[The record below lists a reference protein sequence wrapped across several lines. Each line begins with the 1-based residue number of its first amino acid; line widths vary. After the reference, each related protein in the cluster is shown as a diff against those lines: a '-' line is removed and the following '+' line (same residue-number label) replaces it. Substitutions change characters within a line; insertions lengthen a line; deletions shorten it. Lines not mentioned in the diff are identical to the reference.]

1 MNTIEQNAQNEKNRE
16 YVPNIFNFLKII
28 YSYLKQMK
36 ALYKKGEMKMK
47 LGKKLATLAASAALL
62 VSLAACSNGE
72 NAASGKEPADYPK
85 NNLTIVAPSGAGGGW
100 DLTARAISKVMNE
113 TKLIDKAI
121 TVENQPGGG
130 GAVFMATY
138 ATKDAE
144 NDHMLMVKS
153 PPILINNLKAEG
165 NSPYGYKDTTPLAQL
180 TKDFGAIVVKKDSPY
195 ETLTDLLDA
204 IKEDPTS
211 ITLAGGSAPGSMDHL
226 LTILPAYEYGID
238 PKSAK
243 YVSYDG
249 GGEAMA
255 ALLGSN
261 ADAIGTDVSTV
272 TSYVKSGDVRVLAV
286 TSPEKLDLEGLE
298 EVPTLYDLGID
309 AEFTIWRG
317 LFGPKN
323 MSETAKAYWEEKLD
337 EMVKSEEWK
346 AELERNGWADE
357 YRAGEDFTAFLEEQ
371 EQVITEILTAL
382 DMQK

>member
-1 MNTIEQNAQNEKNRE
+1 M
-16 YVPNIFNFLKII
+16 KI
-28 YSYLKQMK
+28 
-36 ALYKKGEMKMK
+36 
-47 LGKKLATLAASAALL
+47 GKKLSLFAASAFLL
-62 VSLAACSNGE
+62 LNVAGCTNSSNAATENGE
-72 NAASGKEPADYPK
+72 SEYPK
-85 NNLTIVAPSGAGGGW
+85 NNITIVAPSGAGGGW

-113 TKLIDKAI
+113 TKIVEKAI

-138 ATKDAE
+138 ATKEAS

-180 TKDFGAIVVKKDSPY
+180 TKDFGAIVVKEDSPF

-204 IKEDPTS
+204 IKADPTS

-238 PKSAK
+238 PKTAK

-298 EVPTLYDLGID
+298 DVPTLYDLGID

-317 LFGPKN
+317 LFGPKD
-323 MSETAKAYWEEKLD
+323 MSPTAQEFWTEKLD
-337 EMVKSEEWK
+337 EMVKTDEWT
-346 AELERNGWADE
+346 AELERNGWANE
-357 YRAGEDFTAFLEEQ
+357 YRSGEEFSEFLAEQ

-382 DMQK
+382 EMQK

>member
-1 MNTIEQNAQNEKNRE
+1 MNIR
-16 YVPNIFNFLKII
+16 
-28 YSYLKQMK
+28 
-36 ALYKKGEMKMK
+36 
-47 LGKKLATLAASAALL
+47 KKLSLFSAATLL
-62 VSLAACSNGE
+62 VASLAACSAD
-72 NAASGKEPADYPK
+72 NAADGKESSTYPE

-100 DLTARAISKVMNE
+100 DLTARAISKVMSE
-113 TKLIDKAI
+113 TKLVEKAI

-138 ATKDAE
+138 ATKEAE

-180 TKDFGAIVVKKDSPY
+180 TKDFGAIVVRADSPFQ
-195 ETLTDLLDA
+195 TLTDLLDA

-226 LTILPAYEYGID
+226 LTIMPAYEYGID

-298 EVPTLYDLGID
+298 DVPTLYDEGID

-323 MSETAKAYWEEKLD
+323 MSEGAKSYWNEKLD
-337 EMVKSEEWK
+337 EMVKTEEWQ

-357 YRAGEDFTAFLEEQ
+357 YRSGEDFTTFLEEQ
-371 EQVITEILTAL
+371 EQVISEILTAL
-382 DMQK
+382 DMKK

>member
-1 MNTIEQNAQNEKNRE
+1 MQFSEYDLLLAKANESALLKGGNHMN
-16 YVPNIFNFLKII
+16 V
-28 YSYLKQMK
+28 
-36 ALYKKGEMKMK
+36 
-47 LGKKLATLAASAALL
+47 GKKLTALAASAALFL
-62 VSLAACSNGE
+62 SLAACSTGD
-72 NAASGKEPADYPK
+72 NAASGKEPSEYPK

-100 DLTARAISKVMNE
+100 DLTARAISKVMSE
-113 TKLIDKAI
+113 TELVDKAI

-138 ATKDAE
+138 ATKEAS

-180 TKDFGAIVVKKDSPY
+180 TKDFGAIVVKADSEF

-204 IKEDPTS
+204 IKADPTS

-226 LTILPAYEYGID
+226 LTIMPAYEYGID
-238 PKSAK
+238 PKQAK

-298 EVPTLYDLGID
+298 DVPTLYDLGID

-323 MSETAKAYWEEKLD
+323 MSDTAKAYWTEKLD
-337 EMVKSEEWK
+337 EMVATDEWE
-346 AELERNGWADE
+346 AELERNGWANE
-357 YRAGEDFTAFLEEQ
+357 YRVGDDFTAFLQEQ
-371 EQVITEILTAL
+371 EQVISEILTAL
-382 DMQK
+382 DMKK